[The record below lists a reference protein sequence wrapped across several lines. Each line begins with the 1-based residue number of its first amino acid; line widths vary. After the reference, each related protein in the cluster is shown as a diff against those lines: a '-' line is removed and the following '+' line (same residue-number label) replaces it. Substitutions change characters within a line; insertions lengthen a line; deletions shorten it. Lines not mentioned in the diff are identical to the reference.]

1 MVPLPPAVSTIQIQ
15 GFNFYV
21 LTFLL
26 YNGSKSNL
34 LLLNLDKSMSLS
46 NNKVFLLY
54 IIIITLLTKS
64 NIFL

>member
-1 MVPLPPAVSTIQIQ
+1 MVLLFSAVPTVQIQ
-15 GFNFYV
+15 GLHFCV

-34 LLLNLDKSMSLS
+34 LLLNLDESTSLS
-46 NNKVFLLY
+46 NNKVFFLH
-54 IIIITLLTKS
+54 IIIITLLTKN

>member
-1 MVPLPPAVSTIQIQ
+1 MVLLPPAVSTIQIQ
-15 GFNFYV
+15 SFNFYV

-46 NNKVFLLY
+46 NNKVFFLY